1 MSTLHELEADAGHD
15 IATDDY
21 WAQAR
26 ASVILEWVDDIQP
39 DRIADIGCGSGY
51 LTAAIADR
59 GHDAIGLDIDASL
72 IEVARERETAAAFE
86 VGDAL
91 NLPWPAGH
99 VDACLFADVIEHFE
113 DPSPLL
119 TEARR
124 VLRPDGEVIV
134 SVPALRALYGPHD
147 TNQDHFDRYN
157 RTRLRWV
164 SERNGF
170 DVVETAYTNALPL
183 APYFLFQ
190 RILRTEVPAASRGRA
205 DGWFEPIKQRLLEA
219 EQAIDPPVG
228 ITLLA
233 RLRPKQVRERAATDV
248 LLMNYEYPP
257 ECGGGGVFTK
267 KLNDHLRA
275 DGCDVRLVIG
285 DAASAR
291 QSNAVGDLVQF
302 PFRSLPELGL
312 AIRDRRPDIINA
324 HFSLPT
330 AAALPAVKRLTGIPY
345 VVSIMGADVHDPT
358 RYHRFRPVMSAL
370 NRWGVFRH
378 ADRVIAPSTDMRS
391 RLPKGI
397 RLKTEVIPFFI
408 DAGRFPET
416 DHPDAHDPLRLL
428 TVARLVPRKNL
439 DTVAEAIADCSV
451 PIEWSVVGSGSVRPR
466 LETQCA
472 ELGIDDR
479 VTFHGHV
486 PNEDVPAVYRDHD
499 VFILPSK
506 HEGFGIVYLE
516 ALASGLPVI
525 GATVGGQT
533 DIITDDVGAAVP
545 PESADVIRHAIE
557 IVADDYSDYQAHARE
572 RVVDNFTHEQVVP
585 AYRRIFDEVAR

>member
-26 ASVILEWVDDIQP
+26 ASVILDWIDDINP

-59 GHDAIGLDIDASL
+59 GHDAIGLDIDPEL
-72 IEVARERETAAAFE
+72 IDVARNRETEATFE

-91 NLPWPAGH
+91 DLPWPEGH

-113 DPSPLL
+113 DPAPLL
-119 TEARR
+119 DEAHR
-124 VLRPDGEVIV
+124 VLRPDGEVIL
-134 SVPALRALYGPHD
+134 SVPALRTLHGPHD
-147 TNQDHFDRYN
+147 TNQDHYDRYN
-157 RTRLRWV
+157 RKRLRWLA
-164 SERNGF
+164 ERNGF
-170 DVVETAYTNALPL
+170 EVVETAYTNAIPL
-183 APYFLFQ
+183 LPYFVTQ
-190 RILRTEVPAASRGRA
+190 RILRTDVPAGARGRA
-205 DGWFEPIKQRLLEA
+205 NGYFEPIKNRLLDA
-219 EQAIDPPVG
+219 EQLINPPVG
-228 ITLLA
+228 VTLLA
-233 RLRPKQVRERAATDV
+233 RLSPRPTSSKTTTNI

-267 KLNDHLRA
+267 KLNDHLSA
-275 DGCDVRLVIG
+275 DGIDVDLVIG

-291 QSNAVGDLVQF
+291 QSNAVSDLVQF
-302 PFRSLPELGL
+302 PFRSFPELVRE
-312 AIRDRRPDIINA
+312 IREQQPDVINA

-330 AAALPAVKRLTGIPY
+330 AAALPIVKWLTGIPY

-358 RYHRFRPVMSAL
+358 RYHRFRPIMSAL

-378 ADRVIAPSTDMRS
+378 ADRVIAPSADMRS

-397 RLKTEVIPFFI
+397 RLKTDVIPFFI
-408 DAGRFPET
+408 DAERFPET
-416 DHPDAHDPLRLL
+416 EHPEPHDPLRLL

-439 DTVAEAIADCSV
+439 DTVAEAVAECDIPV
-451 PIEWSVVGSGSVRPR
+451 EWSVVGSGSVRPE
-466 LETQCA
+466 LEAQCD
-472 ELGIDDR
+472 ELGINDR

-486 PNEDVPAVYRDHD
+486 PNRDVPPVYRDHD

-533 DIITDDVGAAVP
+533 DIITDDVGATVP
-545 PESADVIRHAIE
+545 PDSSAAIRGAIE
-557 IVADDYSDYQAHARE
+557 SIADDYRRYQSNARD

-585 AYRRIFDEVAR
+585 AYRRVFDEVAQ